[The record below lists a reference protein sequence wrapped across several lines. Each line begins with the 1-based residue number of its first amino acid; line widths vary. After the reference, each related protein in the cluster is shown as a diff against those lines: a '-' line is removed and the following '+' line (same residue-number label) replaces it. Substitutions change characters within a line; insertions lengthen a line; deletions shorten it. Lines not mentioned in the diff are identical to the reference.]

1 MLSSEMVSEWSRGT
15 MVYHARGTR
24 TRLGI
29 DDDATTGPRWLSR
42 IMHMSRR
49 EMGWLL

>member
-1 MLSSEMVSEWSRGT
+1 MLSFEMVCEWSRGT

-24 TRLGI
+24 TRLRI
-29 DDDATTGPRWLSR
+29 DDDALGGPRWPSR